1 MENTIAFI
9 VIVSKFDSP
18 GLLVK
23 TYLQKFIAT
32 INWVKKIVKKKGNC
46 FSIPLIKII
55 IKDKKNEKKIIPI
68 ISAKPATAWLKNPIF
83 SSVNSSV

>member
-1 MENTIAFI
+1 MI

-18 GLLVK
+18 GLFVK
-23 TYLQKFIAT
+23 TYLQKLIAI

-46 FSIPLIKII
+46 FSIPLKNII
-55 IKDKKNEKKIIPI
+55 IKAKKNEKKIIPI
-68 ISAKPATAWLKNPIF
+68 ISAKPAIAWLKNPIF